1 MDPVP
6 GREARGKGVLSPL
19 DCADEVFGEW
29 SFKSVDAEILTL
41 WVRAQACLWSYHRIG
56 PVMRGPGQL
65 GNSARKKLRKSLAT
79 GGKDYSEQP
88 SHNKRI
94 ESRGLHNAR
103 NRWDGLAGHLRMMVE
118 EIY

>member
-56 PVMRGPGQL
+56 PVMR
-65 GNSARKKLRKSLAT
+65 
-79 GGKDYSEQP
+79 
-88 SHNKRI
+88 
-94 ESRGLHNAR
+94 
-103 NRWDGLAGHLRMMVE
+103 
-118 EIY
+118 